1 MGLGLPE
8 RALAE
13 ARSGTFS
20 AFSGCDAGDRDGLR
34 SGRPRG
40 VVVRALGD
48 DDDDEGVPGGE
59 GGERAAAATATVEGL
74 PAAFARCPRPD
85 ARGLPGMT
93 TELFFLILESFV
105 ANSRRNHARL
115 WTFKQASNYLLVD
128 FDSLNPD
135 T

>member
-1 MGLGLPE
+1 VGLGLPE

-48 DDDDEGVPGGE
+48 DDDEEGVPGGE
-59 GGERAAAATATVEGL
+59 GGERAAAATATAEGL
-74 PAAFARCPRPD
+74 PAALAARCCPRPD
-85 ARGLPGMT
+85 ARGLPLPGIC
-93 TELFFLILESFV
+93 LLRGQAVFLCGLESFV
-105 ANSRRNHARL
+105 A
-115 WTFKQASNYLLVD
+115 KIK
-128 FDSLNPD
+128 
-135 T
+135 